1 MTLALGGGRMILG
14 KAARLHSQC
23 RCSSILQYLLP
34 PFSPFEAS
42 AAHGHHTHWRHF
54 FRSVREVDVLLHP
67 LVQHPLSSMHGSQLD
82 AAHMPM
88 DTQSSPAS
96 PFNPPALSPT
106 YSGES
111 PAISRSGHWNSET
124 TGLPSGLH
132 ETGSPRV
139 GLESLASMPSSVVT
153 GATEALHNEVDR
165 SSPFHHQDLRVGYC
179 DVGTGGRTTMS
190 SMPGGVEDRREEYIA
205 ESRLS
210 VAYHYR
216 NPNHCS
222 PGVQPAAELNCLD
235 GLIALDSQSSPVD
248 THAGQS
254 APGVMP
260 SPEYHPV
267 ECELP
272 CSPPSP
278 TWNSPKIHTPQMNTY
293 PSSEHIYPQSSA
305 LAAANRILPS
315 PESVS
320 TSKPADMDTGCV
332 HLLPHGNQGLHH
344 LPFPQ
349 PPPEVTTLLTIH
361 SSGDVVSPVFAR
373 NSPLVPWELPSEIG
387 HFWLG
392 LFKISE
398 VKVTHACHTVRHL
411 I

>member
-1 MTLALGGGRMILG
+1 MGRPQDYILNVGAL
-14 KAARLHSQC
+14 QF
-23 RCSSILQYLLP
+23 SSIRFPLLSLRSKRS
-34 PFSPFEAS
+34 SPAS
-42 AAHGHHTHWRHF
+42 YSLATY

-67 LVQHPLSSMHGSQLD
+67 LVQHPLSAVHDSQLD
-82 AAHMPM
+82 VAPMPM
-88 DTQSSPAS
+88 DTHSSPAS
-96 PFNPPALSPT
+96 SFNPPALSST
-106 YSGES
+106 FNGES
-111 PAISRSGHWNSET
+111 PGISCSGLWNSET
-124 TGLPSGLH
+124 TGSPSGLP
-132 ETGSPRV
+132 ETGPPRV
-139 GLESLASMPSSVVT
+139 GLESLANIPSSEVT
-153 GATEALHNEVDR
+153 GAIEAPHGGMDH
-165 SSPFHHQDLRVGYC
+165 SSPFHQQDLQVGYC
-179 DVGTGGRTTMS
+179 DIGTGGRTIT
-190 SMPGGVEDRREEYIA
+190 SMPGGVENRQEEYIA

-254 APGVMP
+254 ARGVIP

-267 ECELP
+267 ECERP
-272 CSPPSP
+272 CSPPSR
-278 TWNSPKIHTPQMNTY
+278 TWDSPKIHAPQMDTC
-293 PSSEHIYPQSSA
+293 PSSEYIYPQPST
-305 LAAANRILPS
+305 LAAANGILPS

-320 TSKPADMDTGCV
+320 TSEPSDMDTGCA

-349 PPPEVTTLLTIH
+349 PPAEVTTLLTIH